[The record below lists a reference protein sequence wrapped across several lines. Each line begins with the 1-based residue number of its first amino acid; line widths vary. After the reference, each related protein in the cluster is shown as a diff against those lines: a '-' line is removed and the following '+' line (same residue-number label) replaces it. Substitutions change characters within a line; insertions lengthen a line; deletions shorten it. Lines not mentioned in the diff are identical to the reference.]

1 MQRRCSD
8 CGAGYFC
15 LVAVRMLTFSKCYYN
30 HITESIQ
37 ILSKTEV
44 VAMIRHAQMLSSS
57 VEMEE
62 NEIYIYVNI
71 YQTLLLP
78 LCCRHVTIQM
88 KGSRCQTALQIEDRL
103 HIAQQTSVSL
113 NLEVCQA
120 SQVLG

>member
-1 MQRRCSD
+1 MQRRC
-8 CGAGYFC
+8 GGGGGRYFC
-15 LVAVRMLTFSKCYYN
+15 LVPVRMLTFIKCYYY

-57 VEMEE
+57 VEME
-62 NEIYIYVNI
+62 IYYI

-103 HIAQQTSVSL
+103 HIAEQTSVSL
-113 NLEVCQA
+113 NSEACQA